1 MMKYLA
7 TIFVLALL
15 PTANAATITWSSG
28 TLVLPDG
35 NAAKTG
41 DVRGWAWVQNR
52 IPTTSETSGVSDSL
66 ATYLYAMLLADDEIR
81 NMDIGDLL
89 VRDNGNKGVYAGKSN
104 SSGIVSIDGGQ
115 VMSNGYANYTADI
128 LWVCEYDGYEYYMG
142 SHGIY
147 YSTAAWPQLENAN
160 LAAGGEWTRGEA
172 IPEPHSG
179 MLLLLGSATLLLKRK
194 RLRRA

>member
-1 MMKYLA
+1 MKYLA

-15 PTANAATITWSSG
+15 PSANAATVTWSSG
-28 TLVLPDG
+28 ILVLPDG
-35 NAAKTG
+35 TTAKTG

-66 ATYLYAMLLADDEIR
+66 ATYLYATLLADDEIR
-81 NMDIGDLL
+81 NMAIGDLL

-142 SHGIY
+142 SHGIH

-160 LAAGGEWTRGEA
+160 LAAGGEWIRGEA

-179 MLLLLGSATLLLKRK
+179 ILLLVGSATLLLKRK

>member
-1 MMKYLA
+1 MRILK
-7 TIFVLALL
+7 FVLPTMLAL
-15 PTANAATITWSSG
+15 AAHGASVSWSSG

-35 NAAKTG
+35 NVAKTG

-66 ATYLYAMLLADDEIR
+66 ATYLYATLLADDEIR
-81 NMDIGDLL
+81 NMAIGGLL

-142 SHGIY
+142 SHGIH
-147 YSTAAWPQLENAN
+147 YSTAAWPQLENTN
-160 LAAGGEWTRGEA
+160 LAAGGEWIRGEA
-172 IPEPHSG
+172 IPEPHSV

-194 RLRRA
+194 DLRRA